1 MAAGKNAVSAL
12 LEKNG
17 FVSLDADLLV
27 HKAIDSLT
35 EEIKAAFSREAKESG
50 ISIQNAD
57 GSINR
62 KALGSLIFPHPELLK
77 RQENLVYPKILE
89 MTKDFINQSENSGK
103 NIILNATVLYK
114 TPDLMVLCEKIVFV
128 DAPLLTRL
136 RRAKKRD
143 SLPSKK
149 ILERFRTQRTLFSE
163 YKKTGIPI
171 IKIRNTGSLKSLEKK
186 LSKKKLF

>member
-35 EEIKAAFSREAKESG
+35 EEIKAAFSKEAKESG

-114 TPDLMVLCEKIVFV
+114 TPDLMALCEKIVFV

-163 YKKTGIPI
+163 YKKMAPKGHSI
-171 IKIRNTGSLKSLEKK
+171 NY
-186 LSKKKLF
+186 